1 MTKRAVIYA
10 RVSTLDQHPETQTLD
25 LRQLAAQRGLAIIRE
40 YTDHGI
46 SGARVKRPALGDLL
60 RDARRAQFDV
70 VLVWACD
77 RLARSTRH
85 FLEVLDEFNHL
96 GIEFISY
103 REALDSSGPLGR
115 AFVTII
121 GAIAELERN
130 LIIERVRAG
139 MRRAR
144 LEGRRLG
151 RRPLEIDRPAVRQDR
166 NRGLSLRQIA
176 KAHGISRATVSRIL
190 KEHNKET
197 HSPAEQVP
205 GTPHATVDQ
214 SDLPLSA
221 A

>member
-10 RVSTLDQHPETQTLD
+10 RVSTLDQHPETQMLD
-25 LRQLAAQRGLAIIRE
+25 LRQLAAQRGLAIVRE

-46 SGARVKRPALGDLL
+46 SGARAKRPALDNLL

-85 FLEVLDEFNHL
+85 FLEVLDELNHL
-96 GIEFISY
+96 NIEFISY
-103 REALDSSGPLGR
+103 REALDSSGALGR

-151 RRPLEIDRPAVRQDR
+151 RRPLELYRNAICQDR

-190 KEHNKET
+190 AQNNKET
-197 HSPAEQVP
+197 SAPANQVLSA
-205 GTPHATVDQ
+205 HATVDQ